1 MIIDNFYK
9 DFKIRDYMGDELEN
23 VCMHSGELVDCS
35 LGTNPFLDESFF
47 NKYVESVKSDY
58 NKYPFDCYTSLKNA
72 LLDFWNKNL
81 CQDFSEEEIGLGS
94 GSMGVIRNLC
104 TFLLDEGDYVLGVA
118 PQFPR
123 FVSEVEL
130 RKARYEY
137 YCLDTKNNFKFDV
150 AEFISKISAKYKVI
164 HLENPN
170 NPTGQII
177 DIKDIEAVVKVA
189 KESGSIVVV
198 DEAYGDYMDLKNS
211 SISLVKKYDNLVVF
225 RSGSK
230 FWGLPNHRVGYVFAN
245 KEIIKVYNA
254 ISLPFSFSDYSC
266 RIFENVLKDYELVLR
281 H

>member
-1 MIIDNFYK
+1 
-9 DFKIRDYMGDELEN
+9 
-23 VCMHSGELVDCS
+23 MHSGELVDCS
-35 LGTNPFLDESFF
+35 LGTNPFFDESFF
-47 NKYVESVKSDY
+47 NKYIECIKSDY

-81 CQDFSEEEIGLGS
+81 CQNFSKEEIGLGS
-94 GSMGVIRNLC
+94 GSMGIIRNLC

-130 RKARYEY
+130 KKANYEY
-137 YCLDTKNNFKFDV
+137 YELDAKNNFKFDV
-150 AEFISKISAKYKVI
+150 SEFVSKMNPKYKMI

-245 KEIIKVYNA
+245 KEIIKVYNV